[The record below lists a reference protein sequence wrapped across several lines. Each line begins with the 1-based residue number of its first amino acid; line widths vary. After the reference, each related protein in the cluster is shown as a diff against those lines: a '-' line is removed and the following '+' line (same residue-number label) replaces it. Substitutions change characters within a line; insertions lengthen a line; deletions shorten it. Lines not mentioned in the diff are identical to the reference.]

1 MSVKNSSVAVASTV
15 ARKSVVNAKDIIV
28 ALMCNGMEGVTSLF
42 NSKGFTVA
50 TLDSAIDTLSGT
62 EHGSTLA
69 SFRDANFAKSNGVR
83 GRKAA
88 AIGDVRRYSVQEV
101 NDTGVFIKLPV
112 ELLGLVK
119 GDDAEVTFCD
129 GRIVVRAAKSA

>member
-1 MSVKNSSVAVASTV
+1 MSVKNSAVAVASTV

-28 ALMCNGMEGVTSLF
+28 ALMCNGIEGVTNLF
-42 NSKGFTVA
+42 NTKGFTVA

-62 EHGSTLA
+62 EHGASLA
-69 SFRDANFAKSNGVR
+69 SFRDANFEKSNGVR

-88 AIGDVRRYSVQEV
+88 AVGDVRRYSVQEV
-101 NDTGVFIKLPV
+101 KDTGVFIKLPV

-119 GDDAEVTFCD
+119 GDDAEVTFSD
-129 GRIVVRAAKSA
+129 GRIVVRAVKSV